1 MATID
6 RSGELNLL
14 TARVKELEEEK
25 QNLERALK
33 SVQSKSTKSIV
44 GLNRTPV
51 MSKSSSKNTPGI
63 LGEELII
70 ATVSPE
76 SGIIILNA
84 APGVTLNIGDQL
96 NLVNDYQSIAKVQL
110 TKITNN
116 YIVANIMPGANN
128 KELNPGTV
136 VRVLR

>member
-1 MATID
+1 
-6 RSGELNLL
+6 
-14 TARVKELEEEK
+14 
-25 QNLERALK
+25 
-33 SVQSKSTKSIV
+33 
-44 GLNRTPV
+44 PV
-51 MSKSSSKNTPGI
+51 ISKSSSKNAPGI
-63 LGEELII
+63 LGEELTI
-70 ATVSPE
+70 ATASPK

-84 APGVTLNIGDQL
+84 APGVTLNIGDKL

-110 TKITNN
+110 TKITND